1 MTDSNAL
8 PACVINCAVYD
19 RHGKRHD
26 ITLDAISDALAEED
40 NSFVWV
46 GLYEPEDT
54 LLDIGAGIGT
64 LAIPLSFLVRSVT
77 TIDHADVLARLK
89 ARALRTG
96 MSAGPGRP
104 LTPQSIR
111 SLRERLRM
119 PRIAFAKL
127 VGVSPGSIFGWETG
141 RTLPRGRSAARL
153 REVRKM
159 GLRRARNAAGPAR
172 RGKGRKARRR

>member
-1 MTDSNAL
+1 M
-8 PACVINCAVYD
+8 
-19 RHGKRHD
+19 
-26 ITLDAISDALAEED
+26 
-40 NSFVWV
+40 
-46 GLYEPEDT
+46 
-54 LLDIGAGIGT
+54 T
-64 LAIPLSFLVRSVT
+64 LASALKDTIRRVSAREIQKIMRRVRRLQRQVKALRQEGRAQRRIVAGVERRFT
-77 TIDHADVLARLK
+77 RLK

-96 MSAGPGRP
+96 VAAGPGRP

-141 RTLPRGRSAARL
+141 RTLPRGRSVARL

-159 GLRRARNAAGPAR
+159 GLRKARKATGAGRRHGRGRKGR
-172 RGKGRKARRR
+172 RG

>member
-1 MTDSNAL
+1 MSLASAL
-8 PACVINCAVYD
+8 KDTIRRVSGREIQKIMRRV
-19 RHGKRHD
+19 RRLQRQVK
-26 ITLDAISDALAEED
+26 ALRQEGRAQRR
-40 NSFVWV
+40 
-46 GLYEPEDT
+46 
-54 LLDIGAGIGT
+54 I
-64 LAIPLSFLVRSVT
+64 VT
-77 TIDHADVLARLK
+77 GVERRFTRRK

-96 MSAGPGRP
+96 VSAGPGRP

-141 RTLPRGRSAARL
+141 RTLPRGRSVARL

-159 GLRRARNAAGPAR
+159 GLRRARNAAGPGR
-172 RGKGRKARRR
+172 RAQVRRAAA

>member
-1 MTDSNAL
+1 M
-8 PACVINCAVYD
+8 
-19 RHGKRHD
+19 
-26 ITLDAISDALAEED
+26 
-40 NSFVWV
+40 
-46 GLYEPEDT
+46 
-54 LLDIGAGIGT
+54 T
-64 LAIPLSFLVRSVT
+64 LASALKDTIRRISAREIQKIMRRVRRLQRQVKALRQEGRAQRRIIT
-77 TIDHADVLARLK
+77 GVERRFTRLK

-96 MSAGPGRP
+96 VSAGPGRP

-141 RTLPRGRSAARL
+141 RTLPRGRSVARL

-159 GLRRARNAAGPAR
+159 RLRGARNAAGPGR
-172 RGKGRKARRR
+172 PGKGRKGRRR

>member
-1 MTDSNAL
+1 M
-8 PACVINCAVYD
+8 
-19 RHGKRHD
+19 
-26 ITLDAISDALAEED
+26 
-40 NSFVWV
+40 
-46 GLYEPEDT
+46 
-54 LLDIGAGIGT
+54 T
-64 LAIPLSFLVRSVT
+64 LASALKDTIRRISAREIQKIMRRVRRLQRQVKALRQEGRAQRGIVARVERRFT
-77 TIDHADVLARLK
+77 RLK

-96 MSAGPGRP
+96 VSAGPGRP

-141 RTLPRGRSAARL
+141 RTLPRGRSVARL

-159 GLRRARNAAGPAR
+159 GFRRARNAAGPGR
-172 RGKGRKARRR
+172 RGKGRKGRRR

>member
-1 MTDSNAL
+1 PIEM
-8 PACVINCAVYD
+8 
-19 RHGKRHD
+19 
-26 ITLDAISDALAEED
+26 
-40 NSFVWV
+40 
-46 GLYEPEDT
+46 
-54 LLDIGAGIGT
+54 T
-64 LAIPLSFLVRSVT
+64 LASAWTDTIRRVSAREIQKIIRRVRRLQRQVK
-77 TIDHADVLARLK
+77 VLRQDGRAQRRIVAGVERRFTRLK

-141 RTLPRGRSAARL
+141 RRWIRSEEHTSELQSRVDLVCRL
-153 REVRKM
+153 LLEKKKKQTQ
-159 GLRRARNAAGPAR
+159 NAAIAGTCE
-172 RGKGRKARRR
+172 

>member
-1 MTDSNAL
+1 M
-8 PACVINCAVYD
+8 
-19 RHGKRHD
+19 
-26 ITLDAISDALAEED
+26 
-40 NSFVWV
+40 
-46 GLYEPEDT
+46 
-54 LLDIGAGIGT
+54 T
-64 LAIPLSFLVRSVT
+64 LASALKDTIRRVSAREIQKIMRRVRRLQRQVKALRQEGRAQRRIISGVERRFT
-77 TIDHADVLARLK
+77 RLK

-96 MSAGPGRP
+96 VSAGPGRP

-141 RTLPRGRSAARL
+141 RTLPRGRSVARL

-172 RGKGRKARRR
+172 RGKGRKGRRR